1 MTPRKIN
8 PPHYFLLALVL
19 MIGSR
24 FAIVEAPLLG
34 VWAWIG
40 VAPVVAGLAIAV
52 FAARQFA
59 RAGTNIVPLTA
70 STALVVDGMFAWSRN
85 PMYLGMTAVLVGTA
99 LLLDR
104 ALPWLVVVA
113 FVATLRLR
121 FIRHEER
128 LMEAT
133 FGAAYLAYKQ
143 RVRRWL

>member
-8 PPHYFLLALVL
+8 PPHYFLLALAL
-19 MIGSR
+19 MICIR
-24 FAIVEAPLLG
+24 FAFAAPALLG
-34 VWAWIG
+34 IWAWIG
-40 VAPVVAGLAIAV
+40 VAPIVAGLASAV
-52 FAARQFA
+52 FAARQFD
-59 RAGTNIVPLTA
+59 RAGTNIVPLTQ
-70 STALVVDGMFAWSRN
+70 SSALVTDGMFAWSRN
-85 PMYLGMTAVLVGTA
+85 PMYLGMTLVLIGTA

-133 FGAAYLAYKQ
+133 FGGAYLAYKQ
-143 RVRRWL
+143 RVRRWI